1 MSTAAQRPLIRPS
14 ASLIIAAP
22 TPGDG
27 VKGGSNYRVLMVK
40 RNARSSFINAHVYPG
55 GIVDT
60 ADHYLNWINDT
71 STTESENV
79 ILNIIQNRGK
89 VLTNKICA
97 IRETFEES
105 GLLLSHPPANT
116 IKALDAN
123 VWRHKV
129 HNDANQFKVMCDT
142 YSIRPAVDKLIPF
155 SNWITPAQEKK
166 RYDTMFFLTVLEE
179 FKTKQEQDLHLN
191 VVSADGKETV
201 LFDWLKPEEALLK
214 KKNKEVVMIPP
225 QWYSLSLMNQVKDYR
240 DLISQAGVEAFRTTS
255 NQVIKIL
262 PQANPS
268 APESKEANDGYPF
281 YLAYPGDEEYQST
294 EYLSKKGNRHRLYI
308 KGRMEDYR
316 LERNVNVSDIIKIN
330 SSNL

>member
-22 TPGDG
+22 SPGDG
-27 VKGGSNYRVLMVK
+27 VKGGSNYRVLMCTY

-60 ADHYLNWINDT
+60 ADHYSNWSNDKP
-71 STTESENV
+71 TTESEG
-79 ILNIIQNRGK
+79 NI
-89 VLTNKICA
+89 LTNKICA

-116 IKALDAN
+116 IKALDTN

-129 HNDANQFKVMCDT
+129 HNDATQFKLMCDT

-155 SNWITPAQEKK
+155 SNWITPIHEKK

-201 LFDWLKPEEALLK
+201 LFDWLKPEEALEK

-225 QWYSLSLMNQVKDYR
+225 QWYSLTLMNRVKDYR
-240 DLISQAGVEAFRTTS
+240 DLVSQAGVDAFRTKS
-255 NQVIKIL
+255 NQIIKIL

-268 APESKEANDGYPF
+268 VPESKEANDGYTF
-281 YLAYPGDEEYQST
+281 YLAYPGDEVYQST

-308 KGRMEDYR
+308 KGRMEDFR
-316 LERNVNVSDIIKIN
+316 LERNVNVSDIMKIN